1 MQNVIQPVERPERA
15 QSATSSLI
23 PTEYVRSCKPS
34 HLRIQIQVALRLHIF
49 RWRRTRN
56 IWASAFRSFRE
67 DIRLRYTKAGVLGDI
82 GPALLVDANG
92 NLRENIEI
100 LPRILYTE
108 KWHLAFCS
116 ADEVDLEIFQ
126 MGFDAAE

>member
-1 MQNVIQPVERPERA
+1 MGLSFPQFSRRH
-15 QSATSSLI
+15 S
-23 PTEYVRSCKPS
+23 PS
-34 HLRIQIQVALRLHIF
+34 IHESWGIG
-49 RWRRTRN
+49 
-56 IWASAFRSFRE
+56 
-67 DIRLRYTKAGVLGDI
+67 RYS
-82 GPALLVDANG
+82 PALLVDANG